1 VYGSDNKEAIMI
13 PISGS
18 RPTSPKH
25 RVLLVDDH
33 PLVRLGLRRIMEN
46 EADLTVCAEAESAQ
60 HARRVVSECRPD
72 VMISGIGAKHADGI
86 ALIHDIRIHFPRLP
100 ILVLSALDEDIY
112 AQRLLSVGANGYIMK
127 EVAYEQV
134 LIALRRV
141 LSGEIYVSEAVGN
154 TMIQQHLA
162 GKAPLM
168 ANPIDRLSNRELQ
181 VLQLVGDGLGTREI
195 ADFLVLSIKTIES
208 HRQRIKRK
216 LSLHTGI
223 QLMQYAISASAS
235 FSGLK
240 LRLPAV

>member
-1 VYGSDNKEAIMI
+1 MI
-13 PISGS
+13 PINGN
-18 RPTSPKH
+18 PATSPTH

-46 EADLTVCAEAESAQ
+46 EADLMVCAEAESVQ
-60 HARRVVSECRPD
+60 EARRAVAECRPD

-86 ALIHDIRIHFPRLP
+86 EFIHDIRLQFPLLP
-100 ILVLSALDEDIY
+100 ILVLSALDEDLY

-127 EVAYEQV
+127 QAAHEQV
-134 LIALRRV
+134 LFALRRV
-141 LSGEIYVSEAVGN
+141 ISGEIYVSEAVGN

-181 VLQLVGDGLGTREI
+181 VLHLVGNGLGTREI
-195 ADFLVLSIKTIES
+195 AKFLVLSTKTIES

-216 LSLHTGI
+216 LSLDTGI

-235 FSGLK
+235 FSGLNS
-240 LRLPAV
+240 RLPAV